1 MRYLE
6 ELVKG
11 ARLAWPRDPVKGWE
25 GLEREQG
32 GGALVYQQEIGG
44 KKSSFGIKESFIAW
58 LHGKSTTVNNYSF
71 FFFFISGLS
80 KRLRYSKSIR

>member
-1 MRYLE
+1 MKLW
-6 ELVKG
+6 G
-11 ARLAWPRDPVKGWE
+11 SF
-25 GLEREQG
+25 EREGG
-32 GGALVYQQEIGG
+32 GGALVYQQELGG

-58 LHGKSTTVNNYSF
+58 LHGKSTTVINYS